1 MKNWV
6 PVEADDQ
13 TALRIHRE
21 SGHHPA
27 VCRLLASRGL
37 TRADAIDRF
46 LNPRLSDISDP
57 FEMAGMDR
65 AAARV
70 WSAIDAGEMVVIY
83 GDYDVDGVT
92 STALLFTVLSA
103 LGGRAR
109 MFLPHRVDDGYGLG
123 VGPLRRCIEEHQP
136 GLVITVDCGTGSVD
150 AVHAA
155 READVDVVITDHHEP
170 AGEPAPAH
178 AIVNPKLGAP
188 APAASLAGVGVA
200 FKLCHALIKTGRDG
214 NHEAARQLDLRGLLK
229 WVALGTVV
237 DLAPLEGENRILVR
251 HGLDDLNAGAGIGL
265 EALKAVGGVRGPVD
279 TYHLGF
285 VLGPRLNAA
294 GRLGGAEAALELLLC
309 RDDTRARALA
319 GELDAA
325 NRERQAME
333 ARMVEEACAEI
344 DSTFDPD
351 RDFGLVVARD
361 GWHPG
366 VIGIVASRL
375 VNRYNRPVIVIGFD
389 DEGTGKG
396 SCRSF
401 ASFHLVNGLAE
412 CAEYLAAYGGHAQ
425 AAGLTIERDQVK
437 PFRQAFNAVAARE
450 LQGTDLR
457 PQLRID
463 AWIDMAEIDDRMLEA
478 VEALRP
484 FGLGNP
490 KPVWA
495 VRGARL
501 LGPPRIVGR
510 GHVKMLVTAGAAQRE
525 AIGFGMGDREIPD
538 GPIDLAFRLNRNE
551 YMGRTTIQLVLEDF
565 RETESA

>member
-27 VCRLLASRGL
+27 VCRLLVSRGL
-37 TRADAIDRF
+37 TRAGDIDRF
-46 LNPRLSDISDP
+46 LNPRLSDVTDP
-57 FEMAGMDR
+57 FEMAGMSR
-65 AAARV
+65 AAERI
-70 WSAIDAGEMVVIY
+70 WSAIDAGETIVIY

-92 STALLFTVLSA
+92 STALLSTVLSA

-109 MFLPHRVDDGYGLG
+109 MFLPNRVDDGYGLG
-123 VGPLRRCIEEHQP
+123 VEPLRRCIEQHQP
-136 GLVITVDCGTGSVD
+136 GLVITVDCGTGSVE

-155 READVDVVITDHHEP
+155 REAGVDVVITDHHEP

-178 AIVNPKLGAP
+178 AVVNPKLGAP
-188 APAASLAGVGVA
+188 APATMLAGVGVA

-251 HGLDDLNAGAGIGL
+251 HGLDDLNAGGGIGL

-285 VLGPRLNAA
+285 VIGPRLNAA

-309 RDDTRARALA
+309 GDETRARALA

-325 NRERQAME
+325 NRERQTME

-396 SCRSF
+396 SCRSY
-401 ASFHLVNGLAE
+401 AGFHLVNGLAE
-412 CAEYLAAYGGHAQ
+412 CAEHLAAYGGHAQ
-425 AAGLTIERDQVK
+425 AAGLTIEREK
-437 PFRQAFNAVAARE
+437 LEPFRQAFNAVAARE

-501 LGPPRIVGR
+501 LGQPRIVGQ
-510 GHVKMLVTAGAAQRE
+510 GHVKMLVTAGNAQRE

-538 GPIDLAFRLNRNE
+538 GPMDLAFRLNRNE

-565 RETESA
+565 RPTESA